1 MGQDQNSYQLRI
13 NDLEDE
19 NQKLRNRVNEL
30 ETLNSYLKSQL
41 EHFQTK
47 FLESN
52 LMNESTKDISS
63 CLSEIYNSLSLE
75 SNSKVNT
82 FDDIDNGY
90 IEDSVEIYSDEEII
104 VDENQSIL
112 NENYYDNTLQQE
124 EQQQEQE
131 YINSDSNQSSP
142 IFYSANSGILN
153 NNRLSLSLSSSS
165 TSSSTSTNKPPPIP
179 AKPAFLRRDSESS
192 AGDGP
197 SPSNSPRVPVPP
209 PQQYLQPTTPTPI
222 PTPTTT
228 NTIVEEPKKSSWS
241 SAFIPK
247 VRSDSILT
255 QPKLN
260 ESQQTYSNRQ
270 INVSA
275 GSGTTVVEKKPP
287 QPLPQIPADRRSK
300 TSPFPTN
307 SVSPLATSGH
317 MTRTVSASAA
327 NAPKP
332 HGLSSSSSSINVTNS
347 STANRVINAPPMNL
361 SGSTPELPSASDIM
375 MEDEP
380 ENLDDPQLILVKN
393 ENGNYLVKGGTLE
406 KLVSRLYYDR
416 SHDTDFASA
425 FLLTYRSFTTPIG
438 LLDMLIS
445 GFHNIGGSGKVE
457 ESSISN
463 PQMEKKKKITRLRIA
478 NVIKNWIDKHYH
490 DFQQDPEL
498 VEKLDTFLDEHIIS
512 SMGEFGKNLK
522 RLLHNERVTPA
533 PTWANE
539 APAPIPPKSKTA
551 NDLKFKDFDPT
562 EVARQ
567 LTIIESEL
575 YRKIESKECLNQAW
589 NKEDKLEKSPN
600 IVAFIKRFNQVS
612 SWVATEI
619 VRQEKLKDRVSYVK
633 QFILIAQKCRELG
646 NFNATMEI
654 LSGLQNSSVFRLRK
668 TWEKIESK
676 PYVKKIYD
684 DLLTLMSSSNNY
696 KEYIAALHSVHP
708 PCIPYLGV
716 YLTHLTFIEDGMKN
730 TLNNQDDLINFEKRR
745 KISVVI
751 REIKQYQQQ
760 PYHLNIEETTINYL
774 RNLPSVLTDKAMDK
788 LSLMCEPREQRTSE
802 SNTISPLSPDKEN
815 SRGKGDSNSNSNN
828 LGSST
833 SGLLKKEFSM
843 QSLISSFS
851 SISKNNINNFQ

>member
-1 MGQDQNSYQLRI
+1 MMGQDQNSYQTRI

-19 NQKLRNRVNEL
+19 NQKLRNRVGEL

-52 LMNESTKDISS
+52 LMNENSKDISS

-75 SNSKVNT
+75 SNNKVNT
-82 FDDIDNGY
+82 FEDDSVID
-90 IEDSVEIYSDEEII
+90 DSVEIYNEDEDYI
-104 VDENQSIL
+104 VDESQSIL
-112 NENYYDNTLQQE
+112 NENYYNHDD
-124 EQQQEQE
+124 EQNQ

-142 IFYSANSGILN
+142 IFYSANSSIIHN
-153 NNRLSLSLSSSS
+153 NNNNNQVQS
-165 TSSSTSTNKPPPIP
+165 NKPPPIP
-179 AKPAFLRRDSESS
+179 AKPAFLRRDSENSV
-192 AGDGP
+192 GDGP
-197 SPSNSPRVPVPP
+197 SPSNSPRTIVPS
-209 PQQYLQPTTPTPI
+209 QPI
-222 PTPTTT
+222 STTT
-228 NTIVEEPKKSSWS
+228 TTTTQSEEPKKSSWS

-247 VRSDSILT
+247 QRSDSILT
-255 QPKLN
+255 QSKLN
-260 ESQQTYSNRQ
+260 LNDSQSYSNRQ
-270 INVSA
+270 INTS
-275 GSGTTVVEKKPP
+275 SSSTTSSSLTVEKKPP
-287 QPLPQIPADRRSK
+287 QPLPQIPDRRSK

-332 HGLSSSSSSINVTNS
+332 HGLSSSSSSINVSNTSTN
-347 STANRVINAPPMNL
+347 RIINAPPMNL
-361 SGSTPELPSASDIM
+361 SGSTPELPNAADLL
-375 MEDEP
+375 EDEP

-406 KLVSRLYYDR
+406 KLVQRLYYDR

-438 LLDMLIS
+438 LLDMLIAA
-445 GFHNIGGSGKVE
+445 FLNIGE
-457 ESSISN
+457 IDETSSALA
-463 PQMEKKKKITRLRIA
+463 KKKRITRLRIA
-478 NVIKNWIDKHYH
+478 NVFKNWIDKHYH

-498 VEKLDTFLDEHIIS
+498 VEKMDIFIEKHVEHS
-512 SMGEFGKNLK
+512 LGDFGKIFK
-522 RLLHNERVTPA
+522 KLLHNERATPN

-539 APAPIPPKSKTA
+539 APTPIPPKNKNTV

-567 LTIIESEL
+567 LTIIESDL

-668 TWEKIESK
+668 TWEKIEAK
-676 PYVKKIYD
+676 PYIKKIYD
-684 DLLTLMSSSNNY
+684 DLLALMSSSGNY

-760 PYHLNIEETTINYL
+760 PYHLNVEETTINYL

-802 SNTISPLSPDKEN
+802 SSVTSPMSPEKEN
-815 SRGKGDSNSNSNN
+815 SRKDNN

-843 QSLISSFS
+843 QSLLSSFS
-851 SISKNNINNFQ
+851 SISKNNINNYQ